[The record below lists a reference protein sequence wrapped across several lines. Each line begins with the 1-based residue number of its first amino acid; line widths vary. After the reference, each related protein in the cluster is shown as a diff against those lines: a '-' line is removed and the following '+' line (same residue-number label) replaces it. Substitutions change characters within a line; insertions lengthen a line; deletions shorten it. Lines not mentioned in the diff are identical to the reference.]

1 MVLLTQKQ
9 KDKFNQ
15 YIMDRYGTELND
27 FSDLLGD
34 GYDEMSGLFYTHNK
48 KYLHWLDGDPDK
60 AIYKKEIIFRRRF
73 YKLLKI
79 VGPGVLKCKQVL
91 ENTEPIILPD
101 KPVIFVANH
110 GFHDDALA
118 TVLAANR
125 HAYFLIGSIPLLY
138 NAIDGTALASVGGV
152 IFNRKNK
159 HSRAASINKCKKV
172 MEYGTD
178 IILFPEGGWNKTS
191 EIPVLKLWKGVYTL
205 SLAARCDVVPIT
217 HYVRNMEILDRKNI
231 IHTFIDNPIPL
242 YELPEKDA
250 MLYLREIM
258 ATRQWELMEK
268 YGVSTRSEE
277 LKGFDH
283 SDEKWHAHLRER
295 MKGVARYDS
304 SIEKKS
310 DFRPKDIVYPE
321 EVFKSI
327 AEISCVTPYNINDVI
342 YARNL
347 VKERTNNDFQR
358 LY

>member
-1 MVLLTQKQ
+1 MLLLTQNQ
-9 KDKFNQ
+9 KEKFNKCV
-15 YIMDRYGTELND
+15 MDKYGTELND

-34 GYDEMSGLFYTHNK
+34 GYDEMSGLFYAHNK
-48 KYLHWLDGDPDK
+48 NYLHWLDSDPGE
-60 AIYKKEIIFRRRF
+60 AVCEKEIKSRRKF
-73 YKLLKI
+73 YNILKKI
-79 VGPGVLKCKQVL
+79 GPGALKCKQVL

-110 GFHDDALA
+110 GFHDDILA
-118 TVLAANR
+118 TVLAAGR
-125 HAYFLIGSIPLLY
+125 HAYLVIGSLPLLY
-138 NAIDGTALASVGGV
+138 NAFDGAALAAVGCV
-152 IFNRKNK
+152 VLNRKNK
-159 HSRAASINKCKKV
+159 HSRASSINKCRKV

-178 IILFPEGGWNKTS
+178 IMLFPEGGWNKTS

-217 HYVRNMEILDRKNI
+217 HYVRNMEILDKKNI

-250 MLYLREIM
+250 LLHLREIM

-268 YGVSTRSEE
+268 YGVSTRGEE
-277 LKGFDH
+277 LEGFNH
-283 SDEKWHAHLRER
+283 SDEKWHAHLHER

-327 AEISCVTPYNINDVI
+327 AEISCVTPYNIKDVF